1 MKTPHLFLNGLLSS
15 ALLLTSCH
23 FDFKDIDTSAI
34 SAEQTSTMDVDIRV
48 KGRMVSSPSEA
59 TADEMAVSLFDI
71 FIFRVSAE
79 GHDLEYASTNN
90 IPEFDHAV
98 EGTSDRHIA
107 SLKVTLPS
115 SGPKRVLVVA
125 NAQDNNLEYPEATT
139 YDSFT
144 SGIKFNFANGKTPGT
159 PFLMT
164 GQTLVAS
171 STDARLFVTLGRE
184 AARMDVSSGNPG
196 IVINRI
202 GFGNAPRECWPFINN
217 FAM

>member
-1 MKTPHLFLNGLLSS
+1 MKTRHVFLNGLLSS
-15 ALLLTSCH
+15 ALFLTSCH

-90 IPEFDHAV
+90 IPEFDNAV

-107 SLKVTLPS
+107 SLKVTLP
-115 SGPKRVLVVA
+115 
-125 NAQDNNLEYPEATT
+125 NA
-139 YDSFT
+139 S
-144 SGIKFNFANGKTPGT
+144 
-159 PFLMT
+159 
-164 GQTLVAS
+164 
-171 STDARLFVTLGRE
+171 
-184 AARMDVSSGNPG
+184 
-196 IVINRI
+196 
-202 GFGNAPRECWPFINN
+202 WW
-217 FAM
+217 